1 MSIDLNKNSENI
13 NTTDIAKKEIIKNK
27 NKAPKEYDIYKDS
40 YLRYLGY
47 SNEFGEAF
55 RKVTSRGFVRF
66 TYLLEF
72 GYFAADTF
80 HKGHKAYHDPN
91 CTDNKYYHVIKHSS
105 YTILWQFF
113 ATCLIPALA
122 INLVVGRVHN
132 ILTQRKFSQS
142 VIRYTPLSI
151 GLLMIPLF
159 NIYIDPVVGDALD
172 HLFDLQLNYY

>member
-13 NTTDIAKKEIIKNK
+13 NTTDLAKKEIIKNK

-172 HLFDLQLNYY
+172 HLFDTHLI